1 MLKCPDN
8 LCRAA
13 RRLNKLEAEQE
24 SAALRVLE
32 LIKMGRSVAGPWE
45 RFVTPI
51 AESQGLE
58 VSDFWAMV
66 ESALTLVESGNAS
79 PQ

>member
-1 MLKCPDN
+1 
-8 LCRAA
+8 
-13 RRLNKLEAEQE
+13 
-24 SAALRVLE
+24 
-32 LIKMGRSVAGPWE
+32 MGRSVDGPWE